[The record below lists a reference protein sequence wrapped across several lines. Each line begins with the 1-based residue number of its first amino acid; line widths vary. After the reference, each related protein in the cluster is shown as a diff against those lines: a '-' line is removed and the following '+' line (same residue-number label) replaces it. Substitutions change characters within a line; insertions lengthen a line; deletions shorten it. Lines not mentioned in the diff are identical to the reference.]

1 MESIWHLTSRQCPR
15 GDIGLLCDE
24 DIALAIDYREDPAE
38 LITVLVGC
46 GWIDPDPEHRLL
58 IHDWHEH
65 ADDALNMRLARA
77 RQFFASGHTPKLA
90 RLCGN
95 ERRDIE
101 EWYAHEMEVRA
112 PTPDICAHGK
122 YPNQS
127 VRTACAPP
135 SPAPPSPIS

>member
-1 MESIWHLTSRQCPR
+1 MESIWHLISRQCPR
-15 GDIGLLCDE
+15 GDIGRLCDE

-65 ADDALNMRLARA
+65 ANMRLARA
-77 RQFFASGHTPKLA
+77 RRLFASGHTPKLA
-90 RLCGN
+90 RLSGN

-101 EWYAHEMEVRA
+101 E
-112 PTPDICAHGK
+112 
-122 YPNQS
+122 
-127 VRTACAPP
+127 
-135 SPAPPSPIS
+135 